1 MIHFRIEIQYLH
13 FLLKYPKEY
22 SQKELL
28 FRDRGGLIPIVL
40 IVRCHQEVKLAY
52 QTYSESRDLY

>member
-13 FLLKYPKEY
+13 FLLMYPKEY

-28 FRDRGGLIPIVL
+28 LHDRGGLIPIVL
-40 IVRCHQEVKLAY
+40 IVGYHQEVKLAY